1 MATLLMVPTQ
11 TFSSFGASKATIRVK
26 WDLRFQQGSRSLA
39 EQTKNILTQE
49 TQLKVKETPLIIV
62 AFHSSM
68 LPQKAALRF
77 DEMSMHSCREKRGPI
92 PMQTKRDVKLVD

>member
-1 MATLLMVPTQ
+1 MVTLLVVPTQ

-26 WDLRFQQGSRSLA
+26 WDLRFQQGCRSLA

-49 TQLKVKETPLIIV
+49 TQLKVKETPLI

-68 LPQKAALRF
+68 LPQKAALSF